1 MELEAAIARVSLVPY
16 IGALMKKPLDLTQIE
31 EFLEQG

>member
-1 MELEAAIARVSLVPY
+1 MELDAAAARVSLVPY

-31 EFLEQG
+31 EFLERG